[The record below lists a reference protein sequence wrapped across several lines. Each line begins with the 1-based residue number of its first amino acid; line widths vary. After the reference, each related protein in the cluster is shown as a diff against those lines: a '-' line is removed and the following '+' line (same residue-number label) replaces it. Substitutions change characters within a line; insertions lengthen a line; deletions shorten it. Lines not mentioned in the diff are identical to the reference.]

1 MIWCPKCG
9 RVNPDNAINCSN
21 CRINLQFALS
31 HIEQLKADGAIEDSE
46 AAQRVASLR
55 KEMTAKTAGLLVTT
69 TPIIQGQTI
78 SQYLGVV
85 SSVVVLGTGLASE
98 LGASVADFLG
108 TRAGGFQDKLG
119 RAREIAMQELI
130 EQAVE
135 RGGDAVIGLD
145 LDYMTVAANML
156 MVSANGTV
164 VRLSSDAGNES
175 EEK

>member
-1 MIWCPKCG
+1 MIRCPKCG
-9 RVNPDNAINCSN
+9 RENPDNAANCSN

-31 HIEQLKADGAIEDSE
+31 NIGQLKEQGIIEDTESARR
-46 AAQRVASLR
+46 AALLR
-55 KEMTAKTAGLLVTT
+55 EQMTAKTAGLLVTT

-78 SQYLGVV
+78 LQYLGVV

-108 TRAGGFQDKLG
+108 TRAGAFQDKLG
-119 RAREIAMQELI
+119 RAREIAMQELK
-130 EQAVE
+130 EQAVA
-135 RGGDAVIGLD
+135 RGGDAIIGLD
-145 LDYMTVAANML
+145 LDYMTVADNML

-164 VRLSSDAGNES
+164 VKLCTEMRNQS